1 MSKIESKLE
10 WEEIVAEID
19 KVKDF
24 FAMVKDEDKIEAANY
39 FIYEM
44 VRCVVPLLSDYL
56 LGLGILEDAKLRF
69 REHALMQL
77 QEEEKD

>member
-10 WEEIVAEID
+10 WEEVVAEVD

-24 FAMVKDEDKIEAANY
+24 FAMMKDEDKVEAASY

-44 VRCVVPLLSDYL
+44 VRCAAPLLGDYL
-56 LGLGILEDAKLRF
+56 LALGILEDVKLRF
-69 REHALMQL
+69 REHALVQL
-77 QEEEKD
+77 QEEEG